1 MNSILMY
8 QDYRRFLR
16 DYYDLKK
23 RTSAFSWRDYSRM
36 SGFVSPVFMQ
46 RVCEGKANLGKKATV
61 KVADAFKFVGMER
74 DYFFNMVT
82 YAQAKT
88 DERKRYAYAE
98 MQSIADANKVS
109 LIGAEAY
116 KYYDSWVHP
125 VVR

>member
-88 DERKRYAYAE
+88 D
-98 MQSIADANKVS
+98 DAKLLIFISVGKVS
-109 LIGAEAY
+109 VFHSSLLRY
-116 KYYDSWVHP
+116 KFTLP
-125 VVR
+125 I